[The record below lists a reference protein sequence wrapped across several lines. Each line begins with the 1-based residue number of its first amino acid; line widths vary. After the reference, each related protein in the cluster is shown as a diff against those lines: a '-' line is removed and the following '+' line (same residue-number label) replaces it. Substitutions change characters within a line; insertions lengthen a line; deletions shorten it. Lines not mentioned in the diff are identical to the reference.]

1 MLDMKFVRENPDAV
15 KENIKKKFQDAKLP
29 LVDEV
34 IAVDA
39 RYREVLK
46 EAEALRAER
55 NKLSKSIGMLMGAVK
70 KATDP
75 QARAGAEAKVN
86 EVRAKVNG
94 DGEHLKELET
104 EQEQLKAA
112 AKQQAEELLARKV
125 PGLFRVHD
133 EPSPDKLDDF
143 ALFAKT
149 FKCAIFHPNF

>member
-1 MLDMKFVRENPDAV
+1 MLDIKFIRENPDAV

-70 KATDP
+70 KAADP
-75 QARAGAEAKVN
+75 QARADAEAKVN

-94 DGEHLKELET
+94 DGEHLK
-104 EQEQLKAA
+104 
-112 AKQQAEELLARKV
+112 
-125 PGLFRVHD
+125 
-133 EPSPDKLDDF
+133 
-143 ALFAKT
+143 
-149 FKCAIFHPNF
+149 